1 MNATVPD
8 PLAPTG
14 ERTVPGLAREQYFFA
29 RHEAVYRWI
38 TREFAARL
46 EGTVVVDAGSG
57 EGYGADVLAAA
68 GPSVTIAL
76 EYDEAACRH
85 SSRTYPDIQ
94 VVHTNLSALPLRP
107 RSVDLVVSLQV
118 IEHLWDLRGF
128 LQQVS
133 TVLVPGGAFIA
144 STPNRP
150 VFSPGLGRGERPI
163 NPFHVEEFD
172 DEQLRALMSD
182 VARPHHTESLLE
194 EAWVEESTVE
204 VWGLHHGPRLLSWE
218 ADHGSI
224 MDAQFSAMTED
235 SWSRDLEDFIAGID
249 ADDFVISPD
258 SAGAQDLIVI
268 ARTEQV
274 ERPNRVGRPR
284 R

>member
-57 EGYGADVLAAA
+57 EGYGAALLAAA
-68 GPSVTIAL
+68 GTNVTIAL
-76 EYDEAACRH
+76 EYDDTACRH
-85 SSRTYPDIQ
+85 SSPTYSAIR
-94 VVHTNLSALPLRP
+94 VVQANLAALPLRP

-133 TVLVPGGAFIA
+133 TALVPGGAFIA

-182 VARPHHTESLLE
+182 VARPQHEDFLF
-194 EAWVEESTVE
+194 EESTIE

-218 ADHGSI
+218 ADHGLI

-274 ERPNRVGRPR
+274 ERPERVGRPR